1 MKSLDRV
8 QTIAK
13 VLKILSMIVFV
24 CSIVILSIL
33 SILLIV
39 FCFVGNNVEFVNF
52 FARMGLPYEFNTV
65 LCALICLILQFI
77 GSIIIYS
84 KVVRFYKLELELGN
98 PFDKPLI
105 KEMRKVGV
113 WRIVLPIV
121 LSVIIATITAC
132 FGLSLNMSAL
142 SGVTMGIVYLIVSCI
157 LEYGSEMKKNRPTNT
172 TRK

>member
-24 CSIVILSIL
+24 ASIVITSIL

-39 FCFVGNNVEFVNF
+39 FCFVGNNVEFSNF
-52 FARMGLPYEFNTV
+52 FAQINLPYDFNTV
-65 LCALICLILQFI
+65 LCTLICLIIQSI

-84 KVVRFYKLELELGN
+84 KVVKFYKLEITLGN

-105 KEMRKVGV
+105 KVMRNVGV
-113 WRIVLPIV
+113 WRIILPIV
-121 LSVIIATITAC
+121 VSTITSIIYAC
-132 FGLSLNMSAL
+132 FGVAVNVSSLA
-142 SGVTMGIVYLIVSCI
+142 GVTMGIVYLVVSCI
-157 LEYGSEMKKNRPTNT
+157 MEYGSELKR
-172 TRK
+172 R